1 MKKIIAFGV
10 GTVAL
15 VGIAVGVQAFA
26 TTSQE
31 EDKRPPAATQT
42 TPATPSDGST
52 TAPTTGAGKE
62 DDGERAG
69 STEDH
74 TGKPGEV
81 K

>member
-1 MKKIIAFGV
+1 MKRIIAFGI

-15 VGIAVGVQAFA
+15 VGVAVGVQAFA

-31 EDKRPPAATQT
+31 EDKQPPAATQT
-42 TPATPSDGST
+42 TSATPSDGST
-52 TAPTTGAGKE
+52 SAPPKS
-62 DDGERAG
+62 DDGERTG

>member
-1 MKKIIAFGV
+1 MKKIIAFGI

-15 VGIAVGVQAFA
+15 VGVAVGVQAFA

-31 EDKRPPAATQT
+31 ENKQPPAATQT
-42 TPATPSDGST
+42 TPATPSDGSAS
-52 TAPTTGAGKE
+52 APPKA
-62 DDGERAG
+62 DDGERPG